1 IGRYM
6 ISLMQITT
14 HTFGTVKAAEV
25 QSTELRISDVHE
37 ALDLM
42 GDLYYQGFD
51 MIILQRQQ
59 LAPEFFDLKSKL
71 AGEILQ
77 KFSNYR
83 MRLAILGDFDTES
96 SGSFRDFV
104 RESNQGKQ
112 VQFVRSLEDVQ

>member
-1 IGRYM
+1 M
-6 ISLMQITT
+6 ISLMKITT

-25 QSTELRISDVHE
+25 QSTELRISDVQE

-42 GDLYYQGFD
+42 GDLYYQDFD